1 LQDGHLS
8 AETIAQ
14 SGISLLL
21 AGTDTSGGGVTAV
34 MEMVALFPEVMQ
46 KLRQEQQQVS
56 VHSSAVLVSPQR
68 CSALLARSGGKLMFL
83 MSSVTSIV
91 TSPSCVGEVAVLDM
105 ASVCSATWFCWLCSS
120 VRADC
125 FLMAFKGFGHEPGH
139 NGASELSLRTCLY
152 LRVQGSMRVQFVTCV
167 VVTVWLGG

>member
-1 LQDGHLS
+1 VLVELIVAMTVRVGVGYIPGGGGPEGPAVTCPAAACLQDGHLS

-68 CSALLARSGGKLMFL
+68 CSALMAR
-83 MSSVTSIV
+83 
-91 TSPSCVGEVAVLDM
+91 A
-105 ASVCSATWFCWLCSS
+105 
-120 VRADC
+120 
-125 FLMAFKGFGHEPGH
+125 
-139 NGASELSLRTCLY
+139 GAS
-152 LRVQGSMRVQFVTCV
+152 
-167 VVTVWLGG
+167 